1 MGDEDLTS
9 FGAQIT
15 DLCLQKLDLF
25 AGAASSD
32 LQQSVDDGVE
42 INVVLV
48 RHCFCP
54 LVEEGD
60 GGVCCGFRSERVWRD
75 YLLPRFE
82 FAVTRTVI
90 HFSIWG
96 ACGISKRLSG
106 WGGANSDGRVEEDL
120 NTFRSSWNTYNEV
133 RSASMELSAKSRVSL
148 DPAKI
153 VFRLCGRGSRV
164 SRKTIYRGHL
174 LSMAT

>member
-1 MGDEDLTS
+1 
-9 FGAQIT
+9 
-15 DLCLQKLDLF
+15 
-25 AGAASSD
+25 
-32 LQQSVDDGVE
+32 
-42 INVVLV
+42 LV

-75 YLLPRFE
+75 DLLPRFE

-106 WGGANSDGRVEEDL
+106 WGEQIQMGALKRTS
-120 NTFRSSWNTYNEV
+120 T
-133 RSASMELSAKSRVSL
+133 RSAGAGTHTMK
-148 DPAKI
+148 
-153 VFRLCGRGSRV
+153 
-164 SRKTIYRGHL
+164 
-174 LSMAT
+174 